1 MFQKACFWLL
11 IFGVSYVGGMA
22 KAVAV
27 EPVHVASTIS
37 FEQNWMSHAL
47 PDQRRFVSV
56 LSNQTRPVIFDVV
69 PLNRYDDLMTTAQ
82 TDCVMSAF
90 PAEFANVIVANYR
103 IGFELKLFGRKGVPV
118 DRLDRVEIGHLANI
132 PKPPVPL
139 QAELNWNDVR
149 SIEQGMELL
158 DARRIDVLIADSTHI
173 RMHENLQIV
182 DLNYAPV
189 RIVELALVCRETA
202 SLREFVNGF
211 DEAMAKDKFEGS
223 IPRKATYDLVRAW

>member
-1 MFQKACFWLL
+1 MFQQTCVWLL
-11 IFGVSYVGGMA
+11 IFGVSYVVGMV
-22 KAVAV
+22 KAVAM

-37 FEQNWMSHAL
+37 FEQSWMSHAL
-47 PDQRRFVSV
+47 ADQRRFVSV
-56 LSNQTRPVIFDVV
+56 LSSQTRPVIFDVV

-90 PAEFANVIVANYR
+90 PADFANVIVANHR

-139 QAELNWNDVR
+139 QAELSWNDVR

-173 RMHENLQIV
+173 RMHKNLEIV